1 MHDVPAL
8 VKSVSVYE
16 HGGERISEVDRSQ
29 PDGLP
34 VGGGTGRELHREPL
48 LSARG
53 RKDEGRGLPKN
64 PAFGGFRPEDPPG
77 GLGAP
82 RAVVFADAVQNRHV
96 DGVFAPGCA
105 GTHFAREGS
114 ESTHFVSPS
123 KKKGTQRRTA
133 PTFGA
138 GDLR

>member
-1 MHDVPAL
+1 MKITLNNREYDL
-8 VKSVSVYE
+8 
-16 HGGERISEVDRSQ
+16 
-29 PDGLP
+29 DGP
-34 VGGGTGRELHREPL
+34 VTLAEFV
-48 LSARG
+48 
-53 RKDEGRGLPKN
+53 EGRGLPKN

-77 GLGAP
+77 GLGA
-82 RAVVFADAVQNRHV
+82 RGAVVFPDAVENGHV
-96 DGVFAPGCA
+96 DRVVAPGCA
-105 GTHFAREGS
+105 GSLFAREGS